1 MAPPSG
7 KSDRRLASKHPPTG
21 GPRRNNRTHI
31 QCHSG
36 SLTAKIRI
44 VRNSIGV
51 TLEVADE
58 GHGMPAE
65 ILEEASGTVAG
76 IGVGI
81 MGMRE
86 RLRQLG
92 GQLQI
97 DSSSKGTTVRA
108 ILPLPGG
115 EL

>member
-1 MAPPSG
+1 M
-7 KSDRRLASKHPPTG
+7 
-21 GPRRNNRTHI
+21 
-31 QCHSG
+31 
-36 SLTAKIRI
+36 
-44 VRNSIGV
+44 
-51 TLEVADE
+51 ADE

-92 GQLQI
+92 GRLGI
-97 DSSSKGTTVRA
+97 DSGSQGTKVNA
-108 ILPLPGG
+108 ILPLSGG
-115 EL
+115 DL